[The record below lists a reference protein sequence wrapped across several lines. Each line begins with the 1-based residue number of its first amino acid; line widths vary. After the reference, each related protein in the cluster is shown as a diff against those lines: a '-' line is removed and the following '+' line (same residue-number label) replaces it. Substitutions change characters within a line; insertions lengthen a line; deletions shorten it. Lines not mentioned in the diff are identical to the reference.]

1 LLQKRLDKFKSIS
14 ENDST
19 SPHEVADTV
28 LKAVMSEKPNFRY
41 TVGMD
46 AETVMNMKET
56 LSHEEFERWI
66 GTALL
71 RDSS

>member
-14 ENDST
+14 ENNST
-19 SPHEVADTV
+19 SPHVVDTV

-56 LSHEEFERWI
+56 LSHEDFERWI

>member
-1 LLQKRLDKFKSIS
+1 MLQKRLDKFKSIS
-14 ENDST
+14 ENNST
-19 SPHEVADTV
+19 SPHVVDTV

-66 GTALL
+66 WNSFIEG
-71 RDSS
+71 